1 MGKYEGDYYIGLDM
15 GTGSVGWA
23 VTDTSYHILR
33 AKGKDMWG
41 ARMFDEASTAVERRT
56 NRINRRR
63 RAREKA
69 RISMLQELLED
80 EIKKVDPGFYHRL
93 EESKYW
99 LSDRTGDNEGQKYA
113 IFAKGTSGDKEY
125 TDADYYKDY
134 PTIFHLRRELIRS
147 TEAHDVRLLYL
158 ALLNMFKHRGHFLN
172 ETLGIDGGAGIDDA
186 WDAFIDAYSKLET
199 GDDEEATVGSNVF
212 ESVDR
217 NLFVKTI
224 LKKGVSK
231 SQIRE
236 DALKVLK
243 ISKKNKKEYE
253 ILSLICGLSG
263 NLENIFGKESLE
275 SITEKSKKTINFR
288 KSSYEED
295 IAAVQDVLSEE
306 NMSFILAL
314 KEVHDVLLL
323 DQIMQGHKFLCDA
336 RVEMYEQHKEDLMM
350 LKKVIKRLVKCEK
363 LSKQTYSNLFRKM
376 QDGNYS
382 SYVGSTN
389 SDKEN
394 GKVRRYV
401 ADHATAKKNFEP
413 DELYKTIKGLLT
425 PYKEDDDVANI
436 LAKIESESF
445 LRKQLTSSNG
455 VIPNQVYVR
464 EMKEI
469 LKNAEQYIPSLK
481 EKDDSGLTKSEK
493 ILKLFSFHMPYYVG
507 PVGGLTKNNGN
518 KWAVRIS
525 DKPITPW
532 NINDVIDMGK
542 TRQAFIE
549 NLIRH
554 CTYLKGEKVLPK
566 KSLIYEKYM
575 VLNEL
580 NNLTIAGEPITVAEK
595 QDIYDTLFM
604 KGKTVTAK
612 QICDYFK
619 SRGKIIDKSLIG
631 GIEDRFQNS
640 LSTIGKFNGIFE
652 TPYLDR
658 KHICLIEDIVLL
670 GTIYG
675 DSKKQFREMIQT
687 KYGKANETDIILSEK
702 QIQRIAGFKFSDW
715 GRFSRAFLEMEGASR
730 DDGVVRTII
739 NALWET
745 NDNLMQILSAD
756 KYTYS
761 DELQDIVKK
770 EEKKLSDW
778 SIDDLS
784 DMYLSAPVKRMVW
797 QTLRILNEIEDVMGR
812 PPKRV
817 FVEMT
822 RENREKGVRT
832 KSRKSQLIELYKNP
846 ELKKEQRNWLSEL
859 ESHTEQEFRIK
870 KLYLY
875 YCQMGRC
882 MYTNEPIDLEQ
893 LLTDNNKYD
902 IDHIY
907 PRHFVKDDS
916 IENNLV
922 LVKKEKNAH
931 KSDEFPIEASIQQKC
946 YGLWKSLF
954 DKKLISKEKFE
965 RLTRKTG
972 FSLDEKVGFVQR
984 QLVETGQGTKAI
996 TQILQESLPESS
1008 DVVFSKAGVVSQF
1021 RHDFDIYKCRSVND
1035 FHHAQD
1041 AYLNIVAG
1049 NVYFTKFTKNPRNFI
1064 KEAMVNSKDEKYQYH
1079 LSKMYEHS
1087 VQRGN
1092 EVAWI
1097 AEKDGHNNTINVVK
1111 KQVFK
1116 TTPIISRRSYVAT
1129 GAITNKETI
1138 WGKQK
1143 TEGSAAGVY
1152 FPMKTADKKLADIS
1166 KYGGKSGVSTGAYSL
1181 ISYHEGEKEIR
1192 SIEPIPSFLMKDGVL
1207 DDKGKEKF
1215 IEYCSLIISQNS
1227 KKKCSEFKIIYP
1239 VIKFNSLMRIDGYYY
1254 YIGGKTDNSYYLY
1267 NAVPLKLSAIDM
1279 QYVKKIEKAIKN
1291 NDYCEMDNLGELF
1304 ITKEKNIVFFETII
1318 NKICHGIYLNR
1329 KGKVFMNIANSK
1341 EQFDSLNI
1349 SEQCNIIQKIVLLF
1363 ASNTQTVDLSPIG
1376 KTHEGKVTLSKYIE
1390 SLKECV
1396 LINQSVT
1403 GLFANEV
1410 DLLHI

>member
-41 ARMFDEASTAVERRT
+41 ARMFDEARTAVERRT

-99 LSDRTGDNEGQKYA
+99 LSDRTGANEGQKYA

-125 TDADYYKDY
+125 TDSDYYKEY
-134 PTIFHLRRELIRS
+134 PTIFHLRSELTKS
-147 TEAHDVRLLYL
+147 NEAHDVRLVYL

-172 ETLGIDGGAGIDDA
+172 ETLGVDGGAGLDDA
-186 WDAFIDAYSKLET
+186 WNTLVDGYSKLET
-199 GDDEEATVGSNVF
+199 EEEEAVTSSLNPF
-212 ESVDR
+212 DIVDR
-217 NLFVKTI
+217 DLLVKTI

-236 DALKVLK
+236 DAAKILK
-243 ISKKNKKEYE
+243 IVKKDKKEYT

-263 NLENIFGKESLE
+263 NLEDIFGKDSLE

-295 IAAVQDVLSEE
+295 IAAIQDALNEE
-306 NMSFILAL
+306 NMSFVLAL

-323 DQIMQGHKFLCDA
+323 DQIMQGHQFLCDA
-336 RVEMYEQHKEDLMM
+336 RVEMYEQHKEDLVL
-350 LKKVIKRLVKCEK
+350 LKKVVKRLSQSGKI
-363 LSKQTYSNLFRKM
+363 SKQAYSDLFRKM
-376 QDGNYS
+376 QDGSYS
-382 SYVGSTN
+382 AYVGSTN

-401 ADHATAKKNFEP
+401 ADHATQKKNFEP
-413 DELYKTIKGLLT
+413 DELYKTIKGLLS
-425 PYKEDDDVANI
+425 PYKEEGEVAKI
-436 LAKIESESF
+436 LDRIESETF
-445 LRKQLTSSNG
+445 LRKQLTASNG
-455 VIPNQVYVR
+455 VIPNQVYLR
-464 EMKEI
+464 EMKAI
-469 LKNAEQYIPSLK
+469 LKNAEQYIPSFK
-481 EKDDSGLTKSEK
+481 EKDESGLTKSER
-493 ILKLFSFHMPYYVG
+493 ILKLFAFHMPYYVG

-566 KSLIYEKYM
+566 RSLIYEKFM

-580 NNLTIAGEPITVAEK
+580 NNLTVAGEPITVDEK
-595 QDIYDTLFM
+595 QDIFNTLFM

-619 SRGKIIDKSLIG
+619 NRGKEIDKSLIG

-658 KHICLIEDIVLL
+658 KHVFLIEDIVLL

-675 DSKKQFREMIQT
+675 DSKKQFREMLQS
-687 KYGKANETDIILSEK
+687 KYGKSNETDIILSEK

-715 GRFSRAFLEMEGASR
+715 GRFSRAFLEMEGASH

-739 NALWET
+739 NTLWET

-761 DELQDIVKK
+761 EELQDMVKK

-784 DMYLSAPVKRMVW
+784 EMYLSAPVKRMVW
-797 QTLRILNEIEDVMGR
+797 QTLRILNEIEEVMGR

-822 RENREKGVRT
+822 RENKKKGERT
-832 KSRKSQLIELYKNP
+832 KSRKNQLIELFKNP

-859 ESHTEQEFRIK
+859 EGHTEQEFRIK

-882 MYTNEPIDLEQ
+882 MYTNEPIDIERLMD
-893 LLTDNNKYD
+893 DNLYD

-931 KSDEFPIEASIQQKC
+931 KSDEFPIETSIQQKC
-946 YGLWKSLF
+946 YGLWKSLY
-954 DKKLISKEKFE
+954 DKKLIKKEKFE

-972 FSLDEKVGFVQR
+972 FTLDERVGFVKR

-996 TQILQESLPESS
+996 TQIIQESLPQTS
-1008 DVVFSKAGVVSQF
+1008 DMVFSKAGVVSQF

-1041 AYLNIVAG
+1041 AYLNIVVG

-1064 KEAMVNSKDEKYQYH
+1064 KEAMADSKDENRRYH
-1079 LSKMYEHS
+1079 LSKMFERT
-1087 VQRGN
+1087 VQRGDDI
-1092 EVAWI
+1092 AWI
-1097 AEKDGHNNTINVVK
+1097 SEKNGHNNTINLVK

-1116 TTPIISRRSYVAT
+1116 TTPIITRRSYVAT
-1129 GAITNKETI
+1129 GAITSKETV

-1152 FPMKTADKKLADIS
+1152 FPMKTSDARLSDVT

-1181 ISYHEGEKEIR
+1181 ISYREGDKEIR
-1192 SIEPIPSFLMKDGVL
+1192 SIESIPSLFIKDGEL

-1215 IEYCSLIISQNS
+1215 IRYCSLIISQNS
-1227 KKKCSEFKIIYP
+1227 KKKCSEFRIIYP

-1267 NAVPLKLSAIDM
+1267 NAVPLKLSATDV
-1279 QYVKKIEKAIKN
+1279 QYIKKVEKAIKN
-1291 NDYCEMDNLGELF
+1291 NDYCERNNLGELF
-1304 ITKEKNIVFFETII
+1304 ITEENNINFFEAIL
-1318 NKICHGIYLNR
+1318 NKICCGIYLKR
-1329 KGKVFMNIANSK
+1329 KGKVFTNLANSK
-1341 EQFDSLNI
+1341 EKFNSLGI
-1349 SEQCNIIQKIVLLF
+1349 PEQCNIIQKIVLLF
-1363 ASNTQTVDLSPIG
+1363 AANTQTVDLSPIG

-1390 SLKECV
+1390 SLNECV

-1403 GLFANEV
+1403 GLFENEV